1 MTAAATPPPGRP
13 LALRNVTV
21 VDTRHGALAP
31 GVDVLIADGIIR
43 AITTAGPAAPPAT
56 LTPTSTDAEV
66 VDGSGKY
73 LIPGLLDMHAHP
85 LNDKRPA
92 GALELMLANGITGFR
107 QMAGSPQLLK
117 EREAGTLPLPADSPD
132 VLALPG
138 ALLTPLN
145 AGTIADA
152 VAAVRD
158 QAADGADFIKIA
170 LITPEVFFPAVAEA
184 RRLGIPVAGHLPT
197 GIDVS
202 RASRAGIRAIEHL
215 GPGLTIIAGCS
226 TDEVSLAEAIAGL
239 PAFRLPSV
247 KLPFM
252 DRILMRVLRKVVINP
267 VNRSTP
273 AEIEILQ
280 QAVDT
285 FSEERAAELAEQFVT
300 DGTWQVPTLI
310 RLRTQ
315 YLCDAPEFSHDPD
328 LRYMAESTTKTW
340 QNATGTFV
348 KKFPPPSRA
357 TFRAAYEVLLRMTKI
372 FSDGGVPM
380 LAGSDAVGAAWE
392 VPGPSLHREFDELAR
407 AGLSALRILQ
417 MTTRDAAEFLGTS
430 SRMGTVDVGKNA
442 DLVLLDAN
450 PVDDAANL
458 HQISAVIRNG
468 RHYSTADLAALKDR
482 VRSAHPAT

>member
-1 MTAAATPPPGRP
+1 MTGQRP
-13 LALRNVTV
+13 LSLRNVTV
-21 VDTRHGALAP
+21 VDTRDGALAP
-31 GVDVLIADGIIR
+31 GLDVTIASGVIQ
-43 AITTAGPAAPPAT
+43 AITATDPDAAAAT
-56 LTPTSTDAEV
+56 KADAEV

-85 LNDKRPA
+85 LNEKHPA
-92 GALELMLANGITGFR
+92 GGLELMLAHGITGFR
-107 QMAGSPQLLK
+107 QMAGSPQLLR
-117 EREAGTLPLPADSPD
+117 ERAAGTLPLPPDSPA

-145 AGTIADA
+145 AGTIPAA
-152 VAAVRD
+152 VASVRE
-158 QAADGADFIKIA
+158 QAEQGADFVKIA
-170 LITPEVFFPAVAEA
+170 LISPDVFYPAVAEA
-184 RRLGIPVAGHLPT
+184 TRLGLPVAGHLPS

-226 TDEVSLAEAIAGL
+226 TDEVSLAEAIAAL
-239 PAFRLPSV
+239 PALRLPSV
-247 KLPFM
+247 RLPFM
-252 DRILMRVLRKVVINP
+252 ERILMRVLRKVVINP
-267 VNRSTP
+267 VNRLTP

-285 FSEERAAELAEQFVT
+285 FSEERAAELAEQFVQ

-315 YLCDAPEFSHDPD
+315 YLCDAPEFSDDPD
-328 LRYMAESTTKTW
+328 LQYMAGSTKKSW
-340 QNATGTFV
+340 QGATSTFV
-348 KKFPPPSRA
+348 NKFPATSRA

-372 FSDGGVPM
+372 FHDGGVPM

-407 AGLSALRILQ
+407 AGLPPLKILQ
-417 MTTRDAAEFLGTS
+417 MATSDAAAFLGATATLG
-430 SRMGTVDVGKNA
+430 RVDVGRPA
-442 DLVLLDAN
+442 DLVLLDGN
-450 PVDDAANL
+450 PAADVAAL
-458 HQISAVIRNG
+458 HQVAAVVRDG
-468 RHYSTADLAALKDR
+468 RHYGAADLAALKDR

>member
-1 MTAAATPPPGRP
+1 MTAPAAAPGSRP

-21 VDTRHGALAP
+21 VDTRDGTLAP
-31 GVDVLIADGIIR
+31 GLDVLIAGGVI
-43 AITTAGPAAPPAT
+43 AEITTTGPDAGTAPAAA
-56 LTPTSTDAEV
+56 DADV

-73 LIPGLLDMHAHP
+73 LIPGFLDMHAHP
-85 LNDKRPA
+85 LNDKHPA
-92 GALELMLANGITGFR
+92 GGLELMLANGITGFR
-107 QMAGSPQLLK
+107 QMGGSPGLLR
-117 EREAGTLPLPADSPD
+117 ERSAGTLPLPPDSPG
-132 VLALPG
+132 VVAMPG

-158 QAADGADFIKIA
+158 QAAQGADFIKIA
-170 LITPEVFFPAVAEA
+170 LITPDVFFPAVAEA
-184 RRLGIPVAGHLPT
+184 RRLGIPVAGHLPA

-239 PAFRLPSV
+239 PALRLPSV

-273 AEIEILQ
+273 AEVEILQ

-285 FSEERAAELAEQFVT
+285 FSEERAAELAGQFVN

-315 YLCDAPEFSHDPD
+315 YLCDSPEFSDDPD
-328 LRYMAESTTKTW
+328 LQYMAESTTKTW
-340 QNATGTFV
+340 QGAAGTFTR
-348 KKFPPPSRA
+348 KFPPPSRA
-357 TFRAAYEVLLRMTKI
+357 TFRAAYDVLLRMTKI
-372 FSDGGVPM
+372 FSDGGVKM

-407 AGLSALRILQ
+407 AGVPALRILQ
-417 MTTRDAAEFLGTS
+417 MTTRDAAEFLGTAS
-430 SRMGTVDVGKNA
+430 TMGTVDVGKNA
-442 DLVLLDAN
+442 DLVLLNAD
-450 PVDDAANL
+450 PVGDAASL
-458 HQISAVIRNG
+458 HQVAAVIRNG
-468 RHYSTADLAALKDR
+468 RHYSAADLACLKDR
-482 VRSAHPAT
+482 VRSARPAS

>member
-1 MTAAATPPPGRP
+1 
-13 LALRNVTV
+13 
-21 VDTRHGALAP
+21 
-31 GVDVLIADGIIR
+31 
-43 AITTAGPAAPPAT
+43 
-56 LTPTSTDAEV
+56 
-66 VDGSGKY
+66 
-73 LIPGLLDMHAHP
+73 
-85 LNDKRPA
+85 
-92 GALELMLANGITGFR
+92 
-107 QMAGSPQLLK
+107 MAGSPQLLN
-117 EREAGTLPLPADSPD
+117 EREAGALPLPADSPD
-132 VLALPG
+132 VVALPG

-158 QAADGADFIKIA
+158 QAAEGADFIKIA
-170 LITPEVFFPAVAEA
+170 LITPDVFFPVVAEA
-184 RRLGIPVAGHLPT
+184 RRLGIPVAGHLPA

-215 GPGLTIIAGCS
+215 GPGLTMIAGCS

-239 PAFRLPSV
+239 PALRLPSV

-285 FSEERAAELAEQFVT
+285 FSEERAAELAEQFVD

-315 YLCDAPEFSHDPD
+315 YLCDAPEFSDDPD
-328 LRYMAESTTKTW
+328 LQYMAESTTKTW

-407 AGLSALRILQ
+407 AGLPALRILQ

-430 SRMGTVDVGKNA
+430 PRMGTVDVGKDA
-442 DLVLLDAN
+442 DLVLLAAN
-450 PVDDAANL
+450 PVDEAANL
-458 HQISAVIRNG
+458 HRISAVIRRG
-468 RHYSTADLAALKDR
+468 RHYSAADLAALKDR

>member
-1 MTAAATPPPGRP
+1 MTAPTASPGGRP
-13 LALRNVTV
+13 LVLRNVTV
-21 VDTRHGALAP
+21 VDTGDGTLAP
-31 GVDVLIADGIIR
+31 GVDVLVADGVIG
-43 AITTAGPAAPPAT
+43 AITTTDPAAAIAAT
-56 LTPTSTDAEV
+56 AADAEV
-66 VDGSGKY
+66 VDGLGRY
-73 LIPGLLDMHAHP
+73 LIPGFLDMHAHP
-85 LNDKRPA
+85 LTDRHPA
-92 GALELMLANGITGFR
+92 GGLELMLANGITGFR
-107 QMAGSPQLLK
+107 QMGGSPRLLR
-117 EREAGTLPLPADSPD
+117 ERSDGTLPLPADSPG
-132 VLALPG
+132 VVALPG

-145 AGTIADA
+145 AGTIPDA
-152 VAAVRD
+152 VAAVRE
-158 QAADGADFIKIA
+158 QAAAGADFIKIA
-170 LITPEVFFPAVAEA
+170 LITPDVFFPAVAEA
-184 RRLGIPVAGHLPT
+184 RKLGIPVAGHLPA

-215 GPGLTIIAGCS
+215 GPGLTILAGCS

-239 PAFRLPSV
+239 PALRLPSV

-285 FSEERAAELAEQFVT
+285 FSEERAAELAEQFAE

-340 QNATGTFV
+340 QGASSTFV

-357 TFRAAYEVLLRMTKI
+357 TFRAAYEVLVRMTKI
-372 FSDGGVPM
+372 FNDGGVKM

-407 AGLSALRILQ
+407 AGLPALRILQ
-417 MTTRDAAEFLGTS
+417 MTTRDAAEFLGAS
-430 SRMGTVDVGKNA
+430 STMGSVEVGKNA
-442 DLVLLDAN
+442 DLVLLGAN

-458 HQISAVIRNG
+458 HRVSAVVRGG
-468 RHYSTADLAALKDR
+468 RHYSTADLEYLKDR